1 MGVAR
6 IAHAQAT
13 LSGTLAQHQLQ
24 LQGEA
29 PVSPPA
35 WLANLANIGKANA
48 TRLDALL
55 QGRWQPE
62 AVGTPAW
69 QGHLAQFDL
78 RAATEANAATPPGGR
93 PRPGPRRRSSI
104 RTGCTSSRST

>member
-29 PVSPPA
+29 PVSPPT
-35 WLANLANIGKANA
+35 WLAHLANIGKANA

-55 QGRWQPE
+55 QGRWQPD
-62 AVGTPAW
+62 AVNAPAW

-78 RAATEANAATPPGGR
+78 RAANEADAATPPGPAR
-93 PRPGPRRRSSI
+93 RPGPRPPSSI